1 MIADVTEVQYHP
13 VVLSMF
19 SKGFCSIFA
28 AYIRNVSGIYDSYLL
43 LFGKRKIQSFEI
55 LCK

>member
-1 MIADVTEVQYHP
+1 MKVHMVTNEK
-13 VVLSMF
+13 LKITS
-19 SKGFCSIFA
+19 
-28 AYIRNVSGIYDSYLL
+28 VSGIYDSYLL

>member
-1 MIADVTEVQYHP
+1 MKVNTVTNEK
-13 VVLSMF
+13 LKITS
-19 SKGFCSIFA
+19 
-28 AYIRNVSGIYDSYLL
+28 VSGIYDSYL

>member
-55 LCK
+55 SCK